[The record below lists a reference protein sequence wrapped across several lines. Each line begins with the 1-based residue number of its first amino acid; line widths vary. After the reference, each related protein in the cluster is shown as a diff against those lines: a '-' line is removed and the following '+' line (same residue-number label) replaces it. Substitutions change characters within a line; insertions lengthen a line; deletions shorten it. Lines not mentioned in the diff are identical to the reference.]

1 MTEVLARGDGGLSKG
16 MASLARPTKL
26 SATAITVFG
35 NGEEILKGVQ
45 ITQAN
50 ENILDDEEMSGKRKG
65 EYKETTGGGG
75 VSMAY
80 NVINVILHSCW
91 DHLFCFL
98 FYCI

>member
-75 VSMAY
+75 GYLWPTM
-80 NVINVILHSCW
+80 
-91 DHLFCFL
+91 
-98 FYCI
+98 